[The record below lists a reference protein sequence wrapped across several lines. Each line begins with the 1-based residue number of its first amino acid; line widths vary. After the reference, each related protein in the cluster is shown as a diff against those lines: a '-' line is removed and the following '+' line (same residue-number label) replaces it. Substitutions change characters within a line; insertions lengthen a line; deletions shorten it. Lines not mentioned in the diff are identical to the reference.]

1 MMSDSQIIN
10 KSLLCF
16 LLNGHDELSSKILIL
31 KEEAEME
38 DNRCFHIENN
48 FYNWL
53 NFDLNHRRSLR
64 ERKVA
69 RETNHITFDQTLH
82 IYNNLLDN
90 LGLDE
95 DYRRTKSLSK
105 CFTSK
110 WWKTTE
116 KTNLKWHKIH
126 KELLDKLNNL
136 DS

>member
-1 MMSDSQIIN
+1 MMSDSQLIN

-16 LLNGHDELSSKILIL
+16 LLNGHEELASKILVL

-38 DNRCFHIENN
+38 ENKQFHIENN

-53 NFDLNHRRSLR
+53 NFDLNHRHSLR
-64 ERKVA
+64 KRKVL

-105 CFTSK
+105 CFASK

-126 KELLDKLNNL
+126 KALLDKLNNL

>member
-1 MMSDSQIIN
+1 M
-10 KSLLCF
+10 
-16 LLNGHDELSSKILIL
+16 
-31 KEEAEME
+31 
-38 DNRCFHIENN
+38 
-48 FYNWL
+48 

-69 RETNHITFDQTLH
+69 RETNYITYDQSLN

-105 CFTSK
+105 CFASK

-136 DS
+136 DY

>member
-1 MMSDSQIIN
+1 MMSHSNLIN

-16 LLNGHDELSSKILIL
+16 LLNGHEELSSKILVL
-31 KEEAEME
+31 KAEAEME
-38 DNRCFHIENN
+38 DNRFFHIENN

-53 NFDLNHRRSLR
+53 NFDLEHRQFLK

-69 RETNHITFDQTLH
+69 RETNMITYDQSLN

-105 CFTSK
+105 CFASK

-126 KELLDKLNNL
+126 KEFLDKINNL
-136 DS
+136 NS